1 MFLMKFNNIQTIKNK
16 INNDE
21 PLTWVDNA
29 LLSGFSKDE
38 IIKMSETKKEQL
50 FHIAIQY
57 NIKGVFLMN
66 QLNYIMI
73 KEFCKHNNE
82 VQNKKTHELDN
93 RKKKIVLIQKKIW
106 GDK

>member
-1 MFLMKFNNIQTIKNK
+1 
-16 INNDE
+16 
-21 PLTWVDNA
+21 
-29 LLSGFSKDE
+29 
-38 IIKMSETKKEQL
+38 
-50 FHIAIQY
+50 
-57 NIKGVFLMN
+57 MN

-73 KEFCKHNNE
+73 KEFYEHNNE